1 MIIQILL
8 NVIFI
13 TKLIRNILC
22 MIIDLKVFKK
32 MYNSNPEIFTCD
44 IILLI
49 LINIKPPIAILAII
63 FSIFDM
69 LWNMF
74 RLILLYKADNNNM
87 EPIQESTI
95 IYSREIG
102 IFLDI
107 LLMILSSFFLFGII
121 GPICIFVLIIM
132 SIIYI
137 QKL

>member
-13 TKLIRNILC
+13 IKLIRNILC

-32 MYNSNPEIFTCD
+32 MYNSNLEMFAFD

-49 LINIKPPIAILAII
+49 LINIKPTIAILAII
-63 FSIFDM
+63 FSILDM

-102 IFLDI
+102 IFFDI

>member
-8 NVIFI
+8 NVILI
-13 TKLIRNILC
+13 TKLIRNIIC

>member
-13 TKLIRNILC
+13 TKLIRNIIC

>member
-32 MYNSNPEIFTCD
+32 MYNSNPEIFIFD

-63 FSIFDM
+63 FSILDM

-102 IFLDI
+102 IFWDI

>member
-32 MYNSNPEIFTCD
+32 MYNSNPEIFTFD

-49 LINIKPPIAILAII
+49 LINIKPPIAILAVI
-63 FSIFDM
+63 FSILDM